1 MEGPY
6 EDATIMPS
14 ILPSMNEYEMMREL
28 ELGQFELWKSSL
40 NFTGENPEF
49 PVEIFTL
56 IMEKKYK
63 LLSPKRHQI
72 SKQKHFKACTRALK
86 HIEDGNNT
94 PAGLWKQKYLRKTS
108 KEEMAWPKIKEDL
121 IEHFGRKSQSVD
133 KGHCYSLQEQLI
145 LFNSLLKG
153 QNETFSTFC
162 VRVNAVTRIL
172 EHGNICS
179 TRKPSEHWTKL
190 FFLIG
195 LGEED
200 RNLVLRQADD
210 SLKIK
215 DMCALLLN
223 QFSANQKQQLYP
235 NIPDHLKVDSHR
247 DCDIYSNQKLFNVIP
262 KNEGVSISRSAKI
275 ENSDMCD
282 HDKVS
287 DDSKTCSSIMDK
299 DYIEDTKCLPEQEQQ
314 PGDIESQNDCDI
326 DSFSHLQT
334 LPPHSTHEDANFEAM
349 INVPIQPSNNL
360 AKGVAKQQERN
371 EVLCLIC
378 NKSFASR
385 KLLKNHNQE
394 LHPNDKITKV
404 RVVSQL
410 SFT

>member
-40 NFTGENPEF
+40 NFTGDNPEF

-145 LFNSLLKG
+145 LFNSLSKG

-299 DYIEDTKCLPEQEQQ
+299 DYIEDTKCLPEQEEQ

-404 RVVSQL
+404 RVVFQL

>member
-40 NFTGENPEF
+40 NFTGDNPEF

-145 LFNSLLKG
+145 LFNSLSKG

-299 DYIEDTKCLPEQEQQ
+299 DYIEDTKCLPEQEEQ

-360 AKGVAKQQERN
+360 AKGVAKEQERN

-404 RVVSQL
+404 RVVFQL

>member
-145 LFNSLLKG
+145 LFNSLSKG

-299 DYIEDTKCLPEQEQQ
+299 DYIEDTKCLPEQEEQ

-404 RVVSQL
+404 RVVFQL

>member
-28 ELGQFELWKSSL
+28 EVGQFELWKSTL

-94 PAGLWKQKYLRKTS
+94 PAGLWKHNYLRKTS
-108 KEEMAWPKIKEDL
+108 KEDMAWPKIKEDL

-145 LFNSLLKG
+145 LFNSLSKG

-223 QFSANQKQQLYP
+223 QFSANQKQQLNP

-247 DCDIYSNQKLFNVIP
+247 DCDIYSNQKLLNVIP

-326 DSFSHLQT
+326 DSVGHLQT

>member
-6 EDATIMPS
+6 EDATIIPS
-14 ILPSMNEYEMMREL
+14 MLPSMNEYEMIREL
-28 ELGQFELWKSSL
+28 EVGQLELWKSNL

-49 PVEIFTL
+49 PVEIFIL
-56 IMEKKYK
+56 IMEKQYK

-72 SKQKHFKACTRALK
+72 SKQKHFKACNRALK

-94 PAGLWKQKYLRKTS
+94 PAGLWKQNFLRKTS
-108 KEEMAWPKIKEDL
+108 KEDMTWPKIKEDL
-121 IEHFGRKSQSVD
+121 IQHFGRKSQSVD

-200 RNLVLRQADD
+200 RDLVLRQADD
-210 SLKIK
+210 GLKIK
-215 DMCALLLN
+215 DMCALLLAPKEKN
-223 QFSANQKQQLYP
+223 QFSANQKQQSYP
-235 NIPDHLKVDSHR
+235 NSPDHLRVDSHS
-247 DCDIYSNQKLFNVIP
+247 DCDTNSDQKLFNVIP

-282 HDKVS
+282 HNKAS
-287 DDSKTCSSIMDK
+287 DDSKTCSSMIDK
-299 DYIEDTKCLPEQEQQ
+299 NLIEDTKCLPEQEQR
-314 PGDIESQNDCDI
+314 PGEIESQTDCDVDI
-326 DSFSHLQT
+326 FGRPQT
-334 LPPHSTHEDANFEAM
+334 LPLHSTNEDAYFEAM
-349 INVPIQPSNNL
+349 INVPIQP
-360 AKGVAKQQERN
+360 VAKQQERN

-385 KLLKNHNQE
+385 KMLKNHNQE
-394 LHPNDKITKV
+394 RHPNDKITKV
-404 RVVSQL
+404 GIVFQL
-410 SFT
+410 LFT